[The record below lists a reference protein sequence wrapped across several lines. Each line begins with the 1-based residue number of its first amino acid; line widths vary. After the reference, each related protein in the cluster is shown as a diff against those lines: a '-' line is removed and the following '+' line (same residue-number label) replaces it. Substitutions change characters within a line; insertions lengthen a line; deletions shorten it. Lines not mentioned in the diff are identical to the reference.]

1 MKTDARGQ
9 RTDARS
15 QMTDDRGRKTEILNA
30 EVGNDMHRAESIAQG
45 VNEGPKVQLDQLG
58 QKNRFKTIGKTNSIK
73 PAE

>member
-1 MKTDARGQ
+1 MMNGKSQRSGTRSEKTDGRC
-9 RTDARS
+9 
-15 QMTDDRGRKTEILNA
+15 RKTEILNA

-45 VNEGPKVQLDQLG
+45 VNEDPKMQLDQLG